1 MRSPIRRALMGGVAM
16 AMLGLGVGARADAYP
31 DRPVRL
37 IISFAPGGAT
47 DIIARTLA
55 QKLTEKWKQQVVVDN
70 RPGGNTVIS
79 ALELMKAKPDGY
91 TLMLALDT
99 TLTMNQHLF
108 RKPKYDPVK
117 DFTPVGRAAGYG
129 LFFMTRPESGA
140 ATLNDFVKRAK
151 DENGQLKVGVTSGLN
166 VIGLQIL
173 NSALGIQ
180 TEQIQYKGTSDA
192 TLALLRGD
200 IDFLL
205 DVDVSAAPHVAAG
218 KIKMLA
224 TTTPEA
230 VKNYPGVPT
239 FKQLGYEQGVLTAWF
254 GIAGPAGMPA
264 ALVSK
269 INQDVSAA
277 ISDPQVVKFL
287 EEKSLFV
294 ATGGPDEMAKRIEA
308 DSAKYGPVIRRYQL
322 FID

>member
-1 MRSPIRRALMGGVAM
+1 MKSQIRRVLLSGIAL
-16 AMLGLGVGARADAYP
+16 AMLGHGVIAKADTYP

-55 QKLTEKWKQQVVVDN
+55 QKLTDRWKQQVVVDN

-79 ALELMKAKPDGY
+79 ALELMKGKPDGY
-91 TLMLALDT
+91 TLMMALDT

-108 RKPKYDPVK
+108 RNPKYDPVK
-117 DFTPVGRAAGYG
+117 DFTPVGRVAGYG
-129 LFFMTRPESGA
+129 LFLMTRPESGA
-140 ATLNDFVKRAK
+140 ATVNDFVKRAK
-151 DENGQLKVGVTSGLN
+151 SENGKLRVGVTSGLN
-166 VIGLQIL
+166 VIGIQLL
-173 NSALGIQ
+173 NTALGIQ
-180 TEQIQYKGTSDA
+180 TEQIQYKGTGDA

-205 DVDVSAAPHVAAG
+205 DVDVSAAPHVASG

-224 TTTPEA
+224 TTTPDT
-230 VKNYPGVPT
+230 VKNYPTVPT
-239 FKQLGYEQGVLTAWF
+239 FKQLGIDQGVLTAWF
-254 GIAGPAGMPA
+254 GIIGPAGMAPQ
-264 ALVSK
+264 LVSK

-294 ATGGPDEMAKRIEA
+294 VTGTPDEMAKKIDA

-322 FID
+322 YVD